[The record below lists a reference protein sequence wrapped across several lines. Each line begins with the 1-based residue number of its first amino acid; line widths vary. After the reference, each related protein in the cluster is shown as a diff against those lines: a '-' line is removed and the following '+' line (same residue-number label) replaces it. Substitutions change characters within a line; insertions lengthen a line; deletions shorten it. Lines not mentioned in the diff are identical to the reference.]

1 MVYKFSIPGPENF
14 FNIDF
19 FECRSHITVL
29 FKILHKKKMSRD
41 VRPGEEQVTKY
52 GKSFGLR
59 EHYVGGRRPLK
70 FCLCGLLRPLA
81 VKNFFFKNFTSIV

>member
-29 FKILHKKKMSRD
+29 FKILHKKKCHVTSDRVKSRSQSM
-41 VRPGEEQVTKY
+41 GNL
-52 GKSFGLR
+52 SAFGNITWA
-59 EHYVGGRRPLK
+59 EDGH
-70 FCLCGLLRPLA
+70 
-81 VKNFFFKNFTSIV
+81 